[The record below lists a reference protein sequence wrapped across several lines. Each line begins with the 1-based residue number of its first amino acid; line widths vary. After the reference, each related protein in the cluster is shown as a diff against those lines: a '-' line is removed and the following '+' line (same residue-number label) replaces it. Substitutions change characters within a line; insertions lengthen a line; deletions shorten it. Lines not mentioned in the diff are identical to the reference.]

1 MQQHIERIAKGS
13 SMPRNGKEGILF
25 SFIMSAIM
33 IYVMAA
39 LNYVVRIGDVG
50 AAAWSY
56 ALFNWPLAYVVGM
69 ICDLCICTPSS
80 RAIMNTFC
88 AATDRAVWKGIT
100 VKFLMVVLMTVFG
113 TIMAFGFTF
122 GAFTGF
128 WRMFPNFT
136 IALPIQMLIVAPLS
150 GKIVHAGWNKSAQQH
165 VPALDVKTVADV
177 MQHDVYTVAS
187 DAEVRDA
194 VRMMLEKNI
203 SGMPI
208 VDDERHVVGFI
219 SDSDVLCRFAQD
231 NAPVSDISTL
241 VTGMARGEF
250 PELSRLMA
258 DQGMQILFVPFLTDT
273 QNGYSRV
280 RVCAQARAIENECFV
295 VIAGSVG
302 NLPRV
307 HNMDIQYAQSGV
319 FTPCDF
325 AFPTDGKRAEAT
337 PNTEMILVSDI
348 DLDLLNALHTYG
360 SVRNLR
366 DRRNDLY
373 ELRMKKN
380 ALENN

>member
-13 SMPRNGKEGILF
+13 SVPRNGKEGILF

-39 LNYVVRIGDVG
+39 LNYGVRIGDVG

-69 ICDLCICTPSS
+69 ICDLCIC
-80 RAIMNTFC
+80 

-113 TIMAFGFTF
+113 AIMAFGFTF

-128 WRMFPNFT
+128 WRMFPYNFT

-150 GKIVHAGWNKSAQQH
+150 GKIVHAIGDAAGWNKSAQQH

-250 PELSRLMA
+250 PELSHAELLDMNV
-258 DQGMQILFVPFLTDT
+258 M
-273 QNGYSRV
+273 
-280 RVCAQARAIENECFV
+280 
-295 VIAGSVG
+295 VIAAKPAVTVQSDANIAQVCQMFGYQQYKKVPVAEQGKLVG
-302 NLPRV
+302 VVNRGRLTRRSFE
-307 HNMDIQYAQSGV
+307 ACLG
-319 FTPCDF
+319 T
-325 AFPTDGKRAEAT
+325 AE
-337 PNTEMILVSDI
+337 
-348 DLDLLNALHTYG
+348 
-360 SVRNLR
+360 
-366 DRRNDLY
+366 
-373 ELRMKKN
+373 
-380 ALENN
+380 

>member
-39 LNYVVRIGDVG
+39 LNYGVRIGDVG

-100 VKFLMVVLMTVFG
+100 VKFLMVVLMIVFMTVFG
-113 TIMAFGFTF
+113 AIMAFGFTF

-128 WRMFPNFT
+128 WRMFPYNFT
-136 IALPIQMLIVAPLS
+136 IALPIQMLIVTPLS
-150 GKIVHAGWNKSAQQH
+150 GKIVHAIGDAAGWNKSAQQH

-194 VRMMLEKNI
+194 VRMMLEKTSAACLSSMTNATW
-203 SGMPI
+203 SASSPI
-208 VDDERHVVGFI
+208 ATYCAASHKTTR
-219 SDSDVLCRFAQD
+219 RF
-231 NAPVSDISTL
+231 PT
-241 VTGMARGEF
+241 F
-250 PELSRLMA
+250 PRWSLAWPAANSRNCL
-258 DQGMQILFVPFLTDT
+258 T
-273 QNGYSRV
+273 QN
-280 RVCAQARAIENECFV
+280 CLI
-295 VIAGSVG
+295 
-302 NLPRV
+302 
-307 HNMDIQYAQSGV
+307 
-319 FTPCDF
+319 
-325 AFPTDGKRAEAT
+325 
-337 PNTEMILVSDI
+337 
-348 DLDLLNALHTYG
+348 
-360 SVRNLR
+360 
-366 DRRNDLY
+366 
-373 ELRMKKN
+373 
-380 ALENN
+380 

>member
-39 LNYVVRIGDVG
+39 LNYGVCIGDVG

-113 TIMAFGFTF
+113 AIMAFGFTF

-128 WRMFPNFT
+128 WRMFPYNFT
-136 IALPIQMLIVAPLS
+136 IALPIQMLIVTPLS
-150 GKIVHAGWNKSAQQH
+150 GKIVHAIGDAAGWNKSAQQH

-219 SDSDVLCRFAQD
+219 SDSDVLRRFAQD

-250 PELSRLMA
+250 PELSHAELLDMNV
-258 DQGMQILFVPFLTDT
+258 M
-273 QNGYSRV
+273 
-280 RVCAQARAIENECFV
+280 
-295 VIAGSVG
+295 VIAAKPAVTVQSDANIAQVCQMFGYQQYKKVPVVEQGKLVG
-302 NLPRV
+302 VVNRGRLTRRSFE
-307 HNMDIQYAQSGV
+307 ACLG
-319 FTPCDF
+319 T
-325 AFPTDGKRAEAT
+325 AE
-337 PNTEMILVSDI
+337 
-348 DLDLLNALHTYG
+348 
-360 SVRNLR
+360 
-366 DRRNDLY
+366 
-373 ELRMKKN
+373 
-380 ALENN
+380 

>member
-39 LNYVVRIGDVG
+39 LNYGVRIGDVG

-56 ALFNWPLAYVVGM
+56 ALFDWPLAYVVGM
-69 ICDLCICTPSS
+69 ICDLCI
-80 RAIMNTFC
+80 C

-113 TIMAFGFTF
+113 AIMAFGFTF

-128 WRMFPNFT
+128 WRMFPYNFT

-150 GKIVHAGWNKSAQQH
+150 GKIVHAIGDAAGWNKSAQQH
-165 VPALDVKTVADV
+165 VPALYVKTVADV

-219 SDSDVLCRFAQD
+219 SDSDVLRRFAQD

-250 PELSRLMA
+250 PELSHAELLDMNV
-258 DQGMQILFVPFLTDT
+258 M
-273 QNGYSRV
+273 
-280 RVCAQARAIENECFV
+280 
-295 VIAGSVG
+295 VIAAKPAVTVQSDANIAQVCQMFGYQQYKKVPVVEQGKLVG
-302 NLPRV
+302 VVNRGRLTRRSFE
-307 HNMDIQYAQSGV
+307 ACLG
-319 FTPCDF
+319 T
-325 AFPTDGKRAEAT
+325 AE
-337 PNTEMILVSDI
+337 
-348 DLDLLNALHTYG
+348 
-360 SVRNLR
+360 
-366 DRRNDLY
+366 
-373 ELRMKKN
+373 
-380 ALENN
+380 

>member
-13 SMPRNGKEGILF
+13 SVPRNGKEGILF

-39 LNYVVRIGDVG
+39 LNYGVRIGDVG

-56 ALFNWPLAYVVGM
+56 ALFDWPLAYVVGM

-113 TIMAFGFTF
+113 AIMAFGFTF

-128 WRMFPNFT
+128 WRMFPYNFT

-150 GKIVHAGWNKSAQQH
+150 GKIVHAIGDAAGWNKSAQQH

-219 SDSDVLCRFAQD
+219 SDSDA
-231 NAPVSDISTL
+231 
-241 VTGMARGEF
+241 
-250 PELSRLMA
+250 ELLDMNV
-258 DQGMQILFVPFLTDT
+258 M
-273 QNGYSRV
+273 
-280 RVCAQARAIENECFV
+280 
-295 VIAGSVG
+295 VIAAKPAVTVQSDANIAQVCQMFGYQQYKKVPVVEQGKLVG
-302 NLPRV
+302 VVNRGRLTRRSFE
-307 HNMDIQYAQSGV
+307 ACLG
-319 FTPCDF
+319 T
-325 AFPTDGKRAEAT
+325 AE
-337 PNTEMILVSDI
+337 
-348 DLDLLNALHTYG
+348 
-360 SVRNLR
+360 
-366 DRRNDLY
+366 
-373 ELRMKKN
+373 
-380 ALENN
+380 

>member
-13 SMPRNGKEGILF
+13 SVPRNGKEGILF

-39 LNYVVRIGDVG
+39 LNYGVRIGDVG
-50 AAAWSY
+50 AAWSY
-56 ALFNWPLAYVVGM
+56 ALFDWPLAYVVGM

-113 TIMAFGFTF
+113 AIMAFGFTF

-128 WRMFPNFT
+128 WRMFPYNFT
-136 IALPIQMLIVAPLS
+136 IALPIQMLIVTPLS
-150 GKIVHAGWNKSAQQH
+150 GKIVHAIGDAAGWNKSAQQH

-219 SDSDVLCRFAQD
+219 SDSDVLRRFAQD

-250 PELSRLMA
+250 PELSHAELLDMNV
-258 DQGMQILFVPFLTDT
+258 M
-273 QNGYSRV
+273 
-280 RVCAQARAIENECFV
+280 
-295 VIAGSVG
+295 VIAAKPAVTVQSDANIAQVCQMFGYQQYKKVPVVEQGKLVG
-302 NLPRV
+302 VVNRGRLTRRSFE
-307 HNMDIQYAQSGV
+307 ACLG
-319 FTPCDF
+319 T
-325 AFPTDGKRAEAT
+325 AE
-337 PNTEMILVSDI
+337 
-348 DLDLLNALHTYG
+348 
-360 SVRNLR
+360 
-366 DRRNDLY
+366 
-373 ELRMKKN
+373 
-380 ALENN
+380 

>member
-1 MQQHIERIAKGS
+1 
-13 SMPRNGKEGILF
+13 MPRNGKEGILF

-39 LNYVVRIGDVG
+39 LNYGVRIGDVG

-69 ICDLCICTPSS
+69 ICDLCIC
-80 RAIMNTFC
+80 

-113 TIMAFGFTF
+113 AIMAFGFTF

-128 WRMFPNFT
+128 WRMFPYNFT
-136 IALPIQMLIVAPLS
+136 IALPIQMLIVTPLS
-150 GKIVHAGWNKSAQQH
+150 GKIVHAIGDAAGWNKSAQQH

-203 SGMPI
+203 SGMLI

-250 PELSRLMA
+250 PELSHAELLDMNV
-258 DQGMQILFVPFLTDT
+258 M
-273 QNGYSRV
+273 
-280 RVCAQARAIENECFV
+280 
-295 VIAGSVG
+295 VIAAKPAVTVQSDANIAQVCQMFGYQQYKKVPVVEQGKLVG
-302 NLPRV
+302 VVNRGRLTRRSFE
-307 HNMDIQYAQSGV
+307 ACLG
-319 FTPCDF
+319 T
-325 AFPTDGKRAEAT
+325 AE
-337 PNTEMILVSDI
+337 
-348 DLDLLNALHTYG
+348 
-360 SVRNLR
+360 
-366 DRRNDLY
+366 
-373 ELRMKKN
+373 
-380 ALENN
+380 

>member
-13 SMPRNGKEGILF
+13 SVPRNGKEGILF

-39 LNYVVRIGDVG
+39 LNCGVRIGDVG

-56 ALFNWPLAYVVGM
+56 ALFDWPLAYVVGM

-113 TIMAFGFTF
+113 AIMAFGFTF

-128 WRMFPNFT
+128 WRMFPYNFT

-150 GKIVHAGWNKSAQQH
+150 GKIVHAIGDAAGWNKSAQQH

-219 SDSDVLCRFAQD
+219 SDSDVLRRFAQD

-250 PELSRLMA
+250 PELSHAELLDMNV
-258 DQGMQILFVPFLTDT
+258 M
-273 QNGYSRV
+273 
-280 RVCAQARAIENECFV
+280 
-295 VIAGSVG
+295 VIAAKPAVTVQSDANIAQVCQMFGYQQYKKVPVVEQGKLVG
-302 NLPRV
+302 VVNRGRLTRRSFE
-307 HNMDIQYAQSGV
+307 ACLG
-319 FTPCDF
+319 T
-325 AFPTDGKRAEAT
+325 AE
-337 PNTEMILVSDI
+337 
-348 DLDLLNALHTYG
+348 
-360 SVRNLR
+360 
-366 DRRNDLY
+366 
-373 ELRMKKN
+373 
-380 ALENN
+380 

>member
-13 SMPRNGKEGILF
+13 SVPRNGKEGILF

-39 LNYVVRIGDVG
+39 LNYGVRIGDVG

-113 TIMAFGFTF
+113 AIMAFGFTF

-136 IALPIQMLIVAPLS
+136 IA
-150 GKIVHAGWNKSAQQH
+150 VHAIGDAAGWNKSAQQH

-250 PELSRLMA
+250 PELSHAEPLDMNV
-258 DQGMQILFVPFLTDT
+258 M
-273 QNGYSRV
+273 
-280 RVCAQARAIENECFV
+280 
-295 VIAGSVG
+295 VIAAKPAVTVQSDANIAQVCQMFGYQQYKKVPVVEQGKLVG
-302 NLPRV
+302 VVNRGRLTRRSFE
-307 HNMDIQYAQSGV
+307 ACLG
-319 FTPCDF
+319 T
-325 AFPTDGKRAEAT
+325 AE
-337 PNTEMILVSDI
+337 
-348 DLDLLNALHTYG
+348 
-360 SVRNLR
+360 
-366 DRRNDLY
+366 
-373 ELRMKKN
+373 
-380 ALENN
+380 

>member
-1 MQQHIERIAKGS
+1 
-13 SMPRNGKEGILF
+13 MPRNGKEGILF

-39 LNYVVRIGDVG
+39 LNYGVRIGDVG

-56 ALFNWPLAYVVGM
+56 ALFNWPLAYVADM

-80 RAIMNTFC
+80 RAIMNTFG

-100 VKFLMVVLMTVFG
+100 VKFLMVALMTVFM
-113 TIMAFGFTF
+113 TVF

-128 WRMFPNFT
+128 WRMFPYNFT

-150 GKIVHAGWNKSAQQH
+150 GKIVHAIGDAAGWNKSAQQH

-187 DAEVRDA
+187 DATVRDA

-219 SDSDVLCRFAQD
+219 SDSDVLRRFAQD

-250 PELSRLMA
+250 PELSHAELLDMNV
-258 DQGMQILFVPFLTDT
+258 M
-273 QNGYSRV
+273 
-280 RVCAQARAIENECFV
+280 
-295 VIAGSVG
+295 VIAAKPAVTVQSDANIAQVCQMFDYQQYKKVPVVEQGKLVG
-302 NLPRV
+302 VVNRGRLTRRSFE
-307 HNMDIQYAQSGV
+307 ACLG
-319 FTPCDF
+319 T
-325 AFPTDGKRAEAT
+325 AE
-337 PNTEMILVSDI
+337 
-348 DLDLLNALHTYG
+348 
-360 SVRNLR
+360 
-366 DRRNDLY
+366 
-373 ELRMKKN
+373 
-380 ALENN
+380 